1 MGKDGQIGCEHIYDC
16 LTENGRNYEEKLN
29 IPAVMPSLPKYDT
42 IKDKAFE
49 YAKDQWKNDNCTYQD
64 LKYAEK
70 DFMNGAIW
78 MMKLLKGNEA

>member
-1 MGKDGQIGCEHIYDC
+1 MKEQIVKITED
-16 LTENGRNYEEKLN
+16 LENGNVSLAEAQSLLLGLF
-29 IPAVMPSLPKYDT
+29 PVMPSLPKYDT

-70 DFMNGAIW
+70 DFMACAIW
-78 MMKLLKGNEA
+78 MMKLLRGNEA

>member
-1 MGKDGQIGCEHIYDC
+1 MEKKFEEI
-16 LTENGRNYEEKLN
+16 REKLVN
-29 IPAVMPSLPKYDT
+29 GEIESNDAFWQVLDLLAVMPSLPKYDA

-70 DFMNGAIW
+70 DFMAGAIW

>member
-1 MGKDGQIGCEHIYDC
+1 MKTQIVKITED
-16 LTENGRNYEEKLN
+16 LENGNVSLAEAQKLLLGLF
-29 IPAVMPSLPKYDT
+29 AVMPSLPKYDT

-78 MMKLLKGNEA
+78 MMKLLRGNEA

>member
-1 MGKDGQIGCEHIYDC
+1 MEAKISKILIE
-16 LTENGRNYEEKLN
+16 LTFERITPQQATKQLLDLFG
-29 IPAVMPSLPKYDT
+29 VMPSLPKYDT

-78 MMKLLKGNEA
+78 MMKLLRGNEA